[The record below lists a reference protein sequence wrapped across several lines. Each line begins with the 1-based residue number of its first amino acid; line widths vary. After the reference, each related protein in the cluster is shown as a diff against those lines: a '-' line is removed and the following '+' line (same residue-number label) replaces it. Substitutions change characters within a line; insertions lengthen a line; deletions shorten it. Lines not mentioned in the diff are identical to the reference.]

1 MLDVDLLA
9 LNMLILHY
17 FWKVK
22 KRFEEPNTMKSVYMI
37 SFFFNLSRLKQ
48 TLDWICKM
56 IVVADTDGSHPY
68 PLTFTILV
76 HTCEV
81 QIASS

>member
-22 KRFEEPNTMKSVYMI
+22 KRFEEPNTIKSVYMI
-37 SFFFNLSRLKQ
+37 SFFL
-48 TLDWICKM
+48 
-56 IVVADTDGSHPY
+56 
-68 PLTFTILV
+68 ILV
-76 HTCEV
+76 GWGKPCNESV
-81 QIASS
+81 RW